1 METEG
6 KRILVN
12 YLTDIADTFRSITGE
27 TDTISAESFS
37 KEVQAVATPSSK
49 NSYQRNSIEEMN
61 AITDAK
67 DGDTC
72 LCYYTNSF
80 NITKDCAVRVITF
93 PKKVVFKKAITEYY
107 KAEIRAADDS
117 VDLWGMIRLSSD
129 NFMFQVD
136 KMDDQSR
143 ANVFYSSEDG
153 ITYILEPSLD
163 VEGSF
168 ELVNERTV
176 DFKINIVVQNT
187 NEHIGAFLI
196 GTDQVFDGLYK
207 YDGNWKILNLN
218 YPLNEY
224 NVEVSKRYYNNGE
237 QEGLLGTTGTLQGV
251 QKLNDFIK
259 KYGTD
264 FVYPKDMSRCFSN
277 YKGERIPLL
286 ELNPNTSNV
295 TNMSFMLGGNINLT
309 EIPLFDTSNVTNM
322 SYMLSGNINLTKIP
336 LLDTSNVTNISFLFQ
351 NCSNLKNI
359 PLLDTSNVI
368 DMKGMFQDCSSLKT
382 IPMLN
387 TSNVTEMDYLFERD
401 SLLTEIPLLNTVN
414 VTRMP
419 YLFSNCSLL
428 ETIPKLETGNVT
440 VMNSMFKGCSS
451 LKQIPLL
458 NTKSCNLMQEM
469 FSGCSSIT
477 EIPELDTSNVISMWY
492 MFFKCTSLTTVPMLD
507 ASKIINVYNMF
518 NNCSSLVTLGGLKNL
533 GMSYPTNWI
542 ENVSEATLNLSYSP
556 LLTHDSLMNIINNL
570 YDIKSKGVKPQT
582 LQLGDT
588 NKAKLTAEE
597 IAIATNKGWNVI

>member
-27 TDTISAESFS
+27 TDTISAESFA
-37 KEVQAVATPSSK
+37 KEVQTVATPSSK

-80 NITKDCAVRVITF
+80 NITKDRAVRVITF
-93 PKKVVFKKAITEYY
+93 PKKVVFENAITEYY
-107 KAEIRAADDS
+107 RAEIRAADDS
-117 VDLWGMIRLSSD
+117 VDLWGTIDLSPD
-129 NFMFQVD
+129 RFMFQVD

-153 ITYILEPSLD
+153 ITYILESSLD

-237 QEGLLGTTGTLQGV
+237 QEGLLGTTGTLQGI

-277 YKGERIPLL
+277 YEGERIPLL
-286 ELNPNTSNV
+286 ELNPN
-295 TNMSFMLGGNINLT
+295 
-309 EIPLFDTSNVTNM
+309 TSNVTNM

-336 LLDTSNVTNISFLFQ
+336 LFDTSNVTNISFLFQ

-414 VTRMP
+414 VTSMP
-419 YLFSNCSLL
+419 YLFSNCYSLISVPAL
-428 ETIPKLETGNVT
+428 DTSNVT
-440 VMNSMFKGCSS
+440 DMNNMFKGCSS

-458 NTKSCNLMQEM
+458 NTKSCNNMQYM
-469 FSGCSSIT
+469 FSECSSIT
-477 EIPELDTSNVISMWY
+477 EIPELDTSNVITMWY

-542 ENVSEATLNLSYSP
+542 DNVSEATLNLSDSP
-556 LLTHDSLMNIINNL
+556 LLTHDSLMNVINNL
-570 YDIKSKGVKPQT
+570 YDIKSKGVKTQT
-582 LQLGDT
+582 LKLGDT

-597 IAIATNKGWNVI
+597 IAIATNKGWNVK